1 MTGMTPVDPTLR
13 TPRDPYDGVV
23 EELASE
29 RPDLDRV
36 IALLGIMP
44 PLEPAA
50 GARLAEHSK
59 AAAWSTL
66 GELAQAQHAIA
77 DRTLTVREHPG
88 SVDGAYPVPTPPARD
103 PQLDEDERAVT
114 RLVALVNNRRP
125 YAAEQLVTARTGESP
140 VSPEVRIRQAI
151 VKEAAEGFFAA
162 VEGLVPN
169 CRSRNIA
176 LTAIEDALMRANRAF
191 FEPTKR

>member
-1 MTGMTPVDPTLR
+1 MTGMTPVDLNHSG
-13 TPRDPYDGVV
+13 PRNTYDGLL
-23 EELASE
+23 ELLDQPH
-29 RPDLDRV
+29 PDADR
-36 IALLGIMP
+36 ILSLLGITP
-44 PLEPAA
+44 PLAPDD
-50 GARLAEHSK
+50 GIVLGKLAERADW
-59 AAAWSTL
+59 AAP
-66 GELAQAQHAIA
+66 GELMRVRAAIA
-77 DRTLTVREHPG
+77 ERTLTAREHPG
-88 SVDGAYPVPTPPARD
+88 SVDGAYPVPTPPKRD

-140 VSPEVRIRQAI
+140 VSPEVRVRQAI

-191 FEPTKR
+191 FEPAKR